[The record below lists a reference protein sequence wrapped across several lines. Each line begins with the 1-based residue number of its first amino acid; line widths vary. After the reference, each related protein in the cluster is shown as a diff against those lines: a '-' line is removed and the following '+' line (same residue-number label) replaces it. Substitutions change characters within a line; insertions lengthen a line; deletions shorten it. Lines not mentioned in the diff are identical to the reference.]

1 MSLTRS
7 PLDQALRLPGVWRAR
22 DVALAEAPGVP
33 TGWRE
38 LDGRLP
44 GGGWPR
50 GALTEL
56 HVPALGVGEFSLLAP
71 ALARLSHEARWLAF
85 VDPPEL
91 PYAPALA
98 QRGFVLERVLVVRTR
113 NPRDARWSVEQLVR
127 SGAASAVLAWLPD
140 GDERALRRVH
150 AAAAG
155 GPTFALCCLAPQAA
169 PRTSPAALRIAL
181 RPVLSPV
188 EGGLGRRRLELD
200 VLKRRGSRLA
210 PFAIDLAAPLDAARF
225 AQPIAQPATPAIE
238 AERAPLVERIAALWE
253 RDRKAPALPELP
265 ANVARFTPRPASERK
280 TAAPKPKPESKP
292 APRAPRLAPRDVIPR
307 AEQLPLW
314 QLLRGM
320 SEDRMSEG
328 VALQGE

>member
-1 MSLTRS
+1 MSPTRS

-22 DVALAEAPGVP
+22 DVARAEAPGVP
-33 TGWRE
+33 TGWRD

-56 HVPALGVGEFSLLAP
+56 HVPALGVGELSLLAP
-71 ALARLSHEARWLAF
+71 ALAQLSQEARWLAF

-98 QRGFVLERVLVVRTR
+98 QRGFVLERVLVVRTTSA
-113 NPRDARWSVEQLVR
+113 RDARWSVEQLVR

-155 GPTFALCCLAPQAA
+155 GPTFAVCCLAPSRA

-181 RPVLSPV
+181 R
-188 EGGLGRRRLELD
+188 GLGRRRLELD

-210 PFAIDLAAPLDAARF
+210 PFAIDLDAMRCAQPMSQPAAPTVAV
-225 AQPIAQPATPAIE
+225 E
-238 AERAPLVERIAALWE
+238 HAPLVERIAALWE
-253 RDRKAPALPELP
+253 RDWKAPALPELP
-265 ANVARFTPRPASERK
+265 ANVARFKPRVGATSVASFSRSIADK
-280 TAAPKPKPESKP
+280 PKPKQKP
-292 APRAPRLAPRDVIPR
+292 APRAPRLAPRDDDP
-307 AEQLPLW
+307 QY
-314 QLLRGM
+314 QLL
-320 SEDRMSEG
+320 
-328 VALQGE
+328 

>member
-1 MSLTRS
+1 MSPTRS

-33 TGWRE
+33 TGWRD
-38 LDGRLP
+38 LDGKLP

-98 QRGFVLERVLVVRTR
+98 QRGFALERVLVVRTKSA
-113 NPRDARWSVEQLVR
+113 RDARWSVEQLVR

-155 GPTFALCCLAPQAA
+155 GPTFAVCCLAPQAA

-181 RPVLSPV
+181 R
-188 EGGLGRRRLELD
+188 GLGRRRLELD
-200 VLKRRGSRLA
+200 VLKRRGSRLT
-210 PFAIDLAAPLDAARF
+210 PFAIDLALPLDAQRF
-225 AQPIAQPATPAIE
+225 ARPVWQPASHGSEAARPSL
-238 AERAPLVERIAALWE
+238 AERVAALWE
-253 RDRKAPALPELP
+253 RSSDRERDLPDLP
-265 ANVARFTPRPASERK
+265 ANVARFTPRPAGQCK
-280 TAAPKPKPESKP
+280 PVAQKPKAKP
-292 APRAPRLAPRDVIPR
+292 AARAPRLAPRDDDP
-307 AEQLPLW
+307 QY
-314 QLLRGM
+314 QLL
-320 SEDRMSEG
+320 
-328 VALQGE
+328 

>member
-1 MSLTRS
+1 MPVTRS

-22 DVALAEAPGVP
+22 DVALAEAPGVS

-38 LDGRLP
+38 LDGKLP

-56 HVPALGVGEFSLLAP
+56 HVPALGVGELSLLAP
-71 ALARLSHEARWLAF
+71 ALAQLSHEARWLAF
-85 VDPPEL
+85 VDPPET

-98 QRGFVLERVLVVRTR
+98 QRGFALERVLVVRTKSA
-113 NPRDARWSVEQLVR
+113 RDARWSIEQLVR

-155 GPTFALCCLAPQAA
+155 GPTLAVCCLAPHAA

-181 RPVLSPV
+181 K
-188 EGGLGRRRLELD
+188 GLGRRRLELD
-200 VLKRRGSRLA
+200 VLKRRGSRIA
-210 PFAIDLAAPLDAARF
+210 PFQLDLAAPVDAQRF
-225 AQPIAQPATPAIE
+225 AQPIPQAVAPAVE
-238 AERAPLVERIAALWE
+238 VERAPLTERIAALWE
-253 RDRKAPALPELP
+253 RSSDRERIATATPSLPELP

-280 TAAPKPKPESKP
+280 PAAPKPKP
-292 APRAPRLAPRDVIPR
+292 APRAPRLVPRDDDP
-307 AEQLPLW
+307 QY
-314 QLLRGM
+314 QLL
-320 SEDRMSEG
+320 
-328 VALQGE
+328 